1 MAQLIVRRLEEDVVA
16 ALRERAARGGRSME
30 AEHREILRTALRPAR
45 GKRSLKQLLLQM
57 PAAGEDSD
65 FARPKAKPRRVS
77 L

>member
-1 MAQLIVRRLEEDVVA
+1 MAQLVVRRLEEDVVA

-30 AEHREILRTALRPAR
+30 AEHREILRAALRPAR
-45 GKRSLKQLLLQM
+45 GTRSLKLLLLQM

-65 FARPKAKPRRVS
+65 FARPKARPRRVS